1 MSKLVSVEEIV
12 GSVESGMTLGIGGWG
27 SRRKPMALVEALCK
41 TDVRDLTVV
50 SYGGPDV
57 GMLCAAGKV
66 KRVVAPFVT
75 LDSIALEPH
84 FRKARQTGAIEF
96 TEYDEGMFMF
106 GLYAA
111 AHRLPFLP
119 TPVGIGSDVLK
130 YAPQLKTITDPY
142 GDEELVAVPALKLD
156 VAFVHMN
163 RADARGNGQ
172 YLGMDPYM
180 DDLFAK
186 AATRAYVS
194 CEQLVERFEGHP
206 STLLISRMH
215 TAGVVEVPGG
225 AGFTECLPDYPR
237 DEARQKS
244 YVEEAGK

>member
-1 MSKLVSVEEIV
+1 MGALMTVEEIV

-27 SRRKPMALVEALCK
+27 SRRKPMALVEALCASNV
-41 TDVRDLTVV
+41 TDLTLV

-66 KRVVAPFVT
+66 RRVVAPFVT
-75 LDSIALEPH
+75 LDSIPLEPH
-84 FRKARQTGAIEF
+84 FRAARQNGTIEF

-111 AHRLPFLP
+111 AHGLPFLP
-119 TPVGIGSDVLK
+119 TPAGLGSDIVTYDPSLR
-130 YAPQLKTITDPY
+130 TVRNPY
-142 GDEELVAVPALKLD
+142 GDEELLAVPPLKPDAALL
-156 VAFVHMN
+156 HLN

-172 YLGMDPYM
+172 YLGHDPYL

-186 AATRAYVS
+186 AATNTYLS
-194 CEQLVERFEGHP
+194 CERLVTAFDGP
-206 STLLISRMH
+206 PQTLLVSRMH
-215 TAGVVEVPGG
+215 VTGVVEIPGG

-237 DEARQKS
+237 DEARQKR
-244 YVEEAGK
+244 YVEAAK